1 MTLRHPIATLSLL
14 LTVFGC
20 AGITE
25 FMPRGGSAANSA
37 QVAILR
43 NRNMFGSG
51 RASVVMLD
59 EKVIAKLAVGQYIQF
74 WVPPGPHSVR
84 TTGFAMGDSS
94 VAAEFRLG
102 ESYYFVISP
111 SMEGMEIE
119 PWPAQRAR
127 ESMTK
132 YRRLK
137 AE

>member
-25 FMPRGGSAANSA
+25 SMPRGGSAADSA
-37 QVAILR
+37 QVVILR

-51 RASVVMLD
+51 RAAVVMLD
-59 EKVIAKLAVGQYIQF
+59 EKVIAKLSVGQYIQF
-74 WVPPGPHSVR
+74 WVPPGRHSVR

-94 VAAEFRLG
+94 VAAEFQLG

-111 SMEGMEIE
+111 SREGMEIE
-119 PWPAQRAR
+119 PWPAHRAR

>member
-1 MTLRHPIATLSLL
+1 MSAASIATLSLL

-25 FMPRGGSAANSA
+25 SMPRGGSAADSA
-37 QVAILR
+37 QVVILR
-43 NRNMFGSG
+43 NRNIFGSG
-51 RASVVMLD
+51 RAAAVMLD

-74 WVPPGPHSVR
+74 WVPPGPHSLA
-84 TTGFAMGDSS
+84 TTGFGIGDSS

-111 SMEGMEIE
+111 SMGGMEIE
-119 PWPAQRAR
+119 PWPAHRAR
-127 ESMTK
+127 ESMEG
-132 YRRLK
+132 YRRLG

>member
-1 MTLRHPIATLSLL
+1 MVRYPIAILALL
-14 LTVFGC
+14 LVFFGC

-25 FMPRGGSAANSA
+25 FMPRGGSAADSA
-37 QVAILR
+37 QVVILR

-51 RASVVMLD
+51 RAVTVMLD

-74 WVPPGPHSVR
+74 WVPPGRHIVR
-84 TTGFAMGDSS
+84 TTGFAIGDSS

-111 SMEGMEIE
+111 NMEGMEIE
-119 PWPAQRAR
+119 PWPAHRAR

>member
-1 MTLRHPIATLSLL
+1 MTLRDRVAILSLL
-14 LTVFGC
+14 LSVVGC
-20 AGITE
+20 AGVTE
-25 FMPRGGSAANSA
+25 FMPRGGSAADSA
-37 QVAILR
+37 QVVILR

-51 RASVVMLD
+51 RAVVVMLD

-74 WVPPGPHSVR
+74 WVPPGRHSVR
-84 TTGFAMGDSS
+84 TTGFGMGDSS

-119 PWPAQRAR
+119 PWPAHRAR
-127 ESMTK
+127 ESMK
-132 YRRLK
+132 EYRRLE

>member
-14 LTVFGC
+14 LAVFGC

-25 FMPRGGSAANSA
+25 FMPHGGSAAESA
-37 QVAILR
+37 QVVILR
-43 NRNMFGSG
+43 NRNVIGSG
-51 RASVVMLD
+51 RAAVVMLD

-119 PWPAQRAR
+119 PWPAHRAR
-127 ESMTK
+127 ESMEE
-132 YRRLK
+132 YRRL
-137 AE
+137 EVE

>member
-1 MTLRHPIATLSLL
+1 MLRYPIAILPLL
-14 LTVFGC
+14 LVVFGC

-25 FMPRGGSAANSA
+25 FMPRGGSAADSA
-37 QVAILR
+37 QVVILR
-43 NRNMFGSG
+43 NRNVIASG
-51 RASVVMLD
+51 RAAVVMLD
-59 EKVIAKLAVGQYIQF
+59 EKVIAKLAIGQYIQF

-119 PWPAQRAR
+119 PWPAHRAR
-127 ESMTK
+127 ESMTQ